1 MIKRLFSLFF
11 ALLLLLSCGLARAEG
26 FDFTPYEFSAP
37 FIVSFMMLD
46 SHNLVAECW
55 ETSDGAVDEPL
66 YLTWWRDGEI
76 IRQISYSWEDG
87 GYDLL
92 QRQDG
97 TCGVLKARSDG
108 GHIDTAPGAYG
119 IDTTRLFIYDWED
132 EGLVNE
138 RLLAEGVMDYRVAKD
153 GVALMKMEN
162 GTSYLYL
169 FDGQGR
175 QEGKLPMEPGYHWV
189 VRAARDHEGLW
200 MVTVED
206 RMKGAAYRPIL
217 IRNGEILWEGAPGAS
232 IYNVRMDE
240 QGGYFLTE
248 HVPGQTYSPVFISR
262 YDGNGNKLWQKKLS
276 GKNVN
281 LGTITR
287 IDPVTGHLIIAGSAK
302 AKSRNLHRVYRLE
315 VDENWHV
322 VSLDVR
328 DCRRDE
334 NDSVSVYLSP
344 QADEILVFIRP
355 DNDGRHPV
363 LVPFDALP
371 QADDPGITLN

>member
-1 MIKRLFSLFF
+1 MKRYAVLFL
-11 ALLLLLSCGLARAEG
+11 ALALILSWGLARAEG
-26 FDFTPYEFSAP
+26 FDFTPYEFSGP
-37 FIVSFMMLD
+37 YIVSFTMPD
-46 SHNLVAECW
+46 SHNLVAICW
-55 ETSDGAVDEPL
+55 ETSDGAVDEPRS
-66 YLTWWRDGEI
+66 LTWWRDGEM
-76 IRQISYSWEDG
+76 IRKIPYSWEDG
-87 GYDLL
+87 GCDLL

-97 TCGVLKARSDG
+97 TCGVLKVCGDG
-108 GHIDTAPGAYG
+108 GHMDTAPGAYG
-119 IDTTRLFIYDWED
+119 IDTTRLFLYDWED

-138 RLLAEGVMDYRVAKD
+138 RLLAEGVMDYQVAKD
-153 GVALMKMEN
+153 GVALLKMEN
-162 GTSYLYL
+162 ETPYLYL

-206 RMKGAAYRPIL
+206 RMKGAAYRPLL
-217 IRNGEILWEGAPGAS
+217 IRNSKILWAGAPGPS

-240 QGGYFLTE
+240 KGGYFLIE
-248 HVPGQTYSPVFISR
+248 RVPGQTYSPVFISR

-315 VDENWHV
+315 VDENWLV

-334 NDSVSVYLSP
+334 NDLVSVYLSP

-355 DNDGRHPV
+355 DNDGRRPA

-371 QADDPGITLN
+371 HADDPGITLN